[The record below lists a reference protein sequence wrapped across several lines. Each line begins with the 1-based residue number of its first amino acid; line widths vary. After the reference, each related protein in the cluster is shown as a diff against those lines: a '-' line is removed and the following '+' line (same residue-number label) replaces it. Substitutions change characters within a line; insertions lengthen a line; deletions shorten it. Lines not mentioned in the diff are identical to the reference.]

1 VVDVQK
7 TPIEGITTTGVRT
20 EDLMFATGFNA
31 MTGPFDKI
39 HIRSRDRQL
48 LRDKCAEGP
57 RTYLGGLGPYRQ
69 KCEEVAANGYE
80 GFAFADREEP
90 K

>member
-1 VVDVQK
+1 LV
-7 TPIEGITTTGVRT
+7 
-20 EDLMFATGFNA
+20 FATGFNA

-48 LRDKCAEGP
+48 LRNKCAEGP
-57 RTYLGGLGPYRQ
+57 RTLPA

-80 GFAFADREEP
+80 GFAFTDREGTNA
-90 K
+90 